1 MNKYDY
7 TRRNNMEWN
16 IRTSRL
22 VYTLEGRYSVY
33 DRVYDLP
40 NGSTRTELFIDS
52 LQVVT
57 VLAQDKN
64 DVLLIRQYR
73 PGIEKVM
80 VDLPSGHMK
89 MGESP
94 EQAANRKLEEETG
107 YRAGELT
114 FLGSYYPE
122 PGISNKQAH
131 AYLARRLWPVGQE
144 QEDGLTTVL
153 RVPILEFYRNV
164 ENNMYHSVDVVYCA
178 MLAKK
183 FIYSYT

>member
-1 MNKYDY
+1 
-7 TRRNNMEWN
+7 MEWN
-16 IRTSRL
+16 IRASCL

-33 DRVYDLP
+33 DRIYDLP
-40 NGSTRTELFIDS
+40 NGSTRAELFIDS

-73 PGIEKVM
+73 PGADKVM
-80 VDLPSGHMK
+80 VDLPSGHIE
-89 MGESP
+89 MGETP
-94 EQAANRKLEEETG
+94 EQAARRELEEETG

-131 AYLARRLWPVGQE
+131 AFLARRLQLVGQGLE
-144 QEDGLTTVL
+144 EDGFTTIL

-164 ENNMYHSVDVVYCA
+164 ENNMYHSVDVAYCA
-178 MLAKK
+178 MLARK
-183 FIYSYT
+183 FIYPYT

>member
-1 MNKYDY
+1 
-7 TRRNNMEWN
+7 MEWN
-16 IRTSRL
+16 IRSSRL

-40 NGSTRTELFIDS
+40 NGSTRAELFIDS

-57 VLAQDKN
+57 VLAQDKD

-73 PGIEKVM
+73 PGIDRVI
-80 VDLPSGHMK
+80 VDLPSGYME
-89 MGESP
+89 MGERA
-94 EQAANRKLEEETG
+94 EQTARRKLEEETG
-107 YRAGELT
+107 YRAGELI

-131 AYLARRLWPVGQE
+131 AFLARRLRLVGQE
-144 QEDGLTTVL
+144 PEEDGFTEVV

-164 ENNMYHSVDVVYCA
+164 ENNIYHSVNVAYCA
-178 MLAKK
+178 MLARK
-183 FIYSYT
+183 FIYLYI